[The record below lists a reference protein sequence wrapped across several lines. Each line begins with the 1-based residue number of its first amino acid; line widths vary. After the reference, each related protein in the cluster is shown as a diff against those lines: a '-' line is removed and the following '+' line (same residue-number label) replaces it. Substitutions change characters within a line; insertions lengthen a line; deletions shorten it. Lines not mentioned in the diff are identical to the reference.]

1 MNIAFQPAR
10 LLALLSLLALSHLAV
25 AATPEDLIRP
35 IQEQW
40 AEIKYRQPEKQQA
53 DRLPRSRSTGAPD
66 RRQQPEDA
74 RAADL
79 GGHRPL
85 Q

>member
-25 AATPEDLIRP
+25 AATPDDLIRP

-53 DRLPRSRSTGAPD
+53 EATARSQSRRARSSTAT
-66 RRQQPEDA
+66 RRCPS
-74 RAADL
+74 R
-79 GGHRPL
+79 
-85 Q
+85 